1 MRNPGPLT
9 LRRAKLELTYYGADI
24 LRNPGPLT
32 LQFFGFSEIKCLEC
46 EQYSHI
52 AQLAKEGD
60 YEI

>member
-1 MRNPGPLT
+1 M
-9 LRRAKLELTYYGADI
+9 ELTYYGADI

-32 LQFFGFSEIKCLEC
+32 LQFFAFSEIKCLEC

-52 AQLAKEGD
+52 AQLAKESD